1 MDSLYH
7 QQPYPQP
14 FYSPPMAH
22 HHYHPQDHHVFQP
35 YYHQQHAAPPAMWPT
50 MMSPPQTLPPPA
62 ALPPVMVPKPKLT
75 TTVWEDQCTL
85 CYQVDV
91 NSVCVTRRQGK
102 NHSVRFGDVLFSQTS
117 DVDTCVLSQTMT

>member
-1 MDSLYH
+1 MDSLYP

-14 FYSPPMAH
+14 FYSPPITH

-35 YYHQQHAAPPAMWPT
+35 YYHQQHAAPPSMWPT
-50 MMSPPQTLPPPA
+50 MISPPQTLP
-62 ALPPVMVPKPKLT
+62 PPVMVPKPKLT

-102 NHSVRFGDVLFSQTS
+102 NHNFRFGDVLFSQTS
-117 DVDTCVLSQTMT
+117 DVDTCTLSQTMT

>member
-14 FYSPPMAH
+14 FYSPPITH

-35 YYHQQHAAPPAMWPT
+35 FYHQQHAAPPSMWPT
-50 MMSPPQTLPPPA
+50 MMSPPQTLPPPS
-62 ALPPVMVPKPKLT
+62 ALQPVMIPKPKLT

-102 NHSVRFGDVLFSQTS
+102 NHLVMCFFQKSRMLTRVIYLRQ
-117 DVDTCVLSQTMT
+117 